1 MSEKSKQL
9 KKRQKELLKLRW
21 QYEKE
26 HKQTREILC
35 NSCVKVSSCKRT
47 KGARSCKLYVKG
59 DEDNGM
65 DNQSTTHLSSE
76 VNTETA

>member
-35 NSCVKVSSCKRT
+35 DSCVKVSSCKRA
-47 KGARSCKLYVKG
+47 KGAKSCKLYVKG

-76 VNTETA
+76 VNTEAA

>member
-1 MSEKSKQL
+1 MSEKSKEL
-9 KKRQKELLKLRW
+9 KKRQKEHLKLKW

-26 HKQTREILC
+26 RKQTREILC
-35 NSCVKVSSCKRT
+35 DSCTKVSSCKRA
-47 KGARSCKLYVKG
+47 KGVRSCKLYVKG

-76 VNTETA
+76 VDTEAA